1 MKLGIMQPYFAPY
14 VGYFDLI
21 RRCDQWIVFDSAQ
34 YIRHGWVNRNR
45 ILHPTKD
52 EQYVIVPLQ
61 KHARETAI
69 KDIEIVPGDE
79 WRSRI
84 RSQLQHYRG
93 KAPHFRVVA
102 DLVSS
107 VLDLN
112 THSLSH
118 LNVWFLR
125 QVCVRL
131 GIPFNFQIF
140 SEMKLALPKISEP
153 GQWALEISTAL
164 GATEYLN
171 PPGGSK
177 LFNAAE
183 FSARGITL
191 TIQEPIDFVYTCPGY
206 HFVDGLSIID
216 VMMWNSP
223 EEIIRR
229 LERDRPRSS

>member
-45 ILHPTKD
+45 ILHPNKD
-52 EQYVIVPLQ
+52 EQYVIVPLR

-79 WRSRI
+79 WRARI
-84 RSQLQHYRG
+84 RGQLQHYRG
-93 KAPHFRVVA
+93 KAPHFRAVA

-107 VLDLN
+107 VLDLD
-112 THSLSH
+112 TPSLSH

-131 GIPFNFQIF
+131 GIPSNFQIF

-171 PPGGSK
+171 PPGGGS
-177 LFNAAE
+177 LFNATE
-183 FSARGITL
+183 FSARGIKL
-191 TIQEPIDFVYTCPGY
+191 TIQEPIDFVYACPGY
-206 HFVDGLSIID
+206 QFVGGLSIID

>member
-1 MKLGIMQPYFAPY
+1 VKLGIMQPYFAPY

-45 ILHPTKD
+45 ILHPTKG

-69 KDIEIVPGDE
+69 KDIAIVPGDE

-84 RSQLQHYRG
+84 RGQLQHYRG
-93 KAPHFRVVA
+93 KAPHFQIVA
-102 DLVSS
+102 DLVYS
-107 VLDLN
+107 VLDLD
-112 THSLSH
+112 TSSLSQ

-125 QVCVRL
+125 QVCARL
-131 GIPFNFQIF
+131 GLPFNCQIF
-140 SEMKLALPKISEP
+140 SELKLALPTISEP

-171 PPGGSK
+171 PPGGRS
-177 LFNAAE
+177 LFDANE
-183 FSARGITL
+183 FSARGVKL
-191 TIQEPIDFVYTCPGY
+191 TILEPIDFVYPCPGY
-206 HFVDGLSIID
+206 SFVGGLSIID

-223 EEIIRR
+223 EEIVSR